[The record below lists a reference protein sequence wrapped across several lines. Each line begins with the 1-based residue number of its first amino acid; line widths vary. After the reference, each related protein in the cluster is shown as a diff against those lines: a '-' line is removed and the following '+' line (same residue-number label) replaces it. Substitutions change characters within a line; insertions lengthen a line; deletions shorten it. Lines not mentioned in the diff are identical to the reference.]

1 MSDDH
6 NHDHGKRDNKGQ
18 IPQRQLGTALR
29 SFFDHVTSHDEEGVH
44 AALCMVANAVP
55 QNPDAPTEIGGVP
68 MVGMHIC
75 SFGAGDPDVLAQIMV
90 AAIDNLI
97 KETPGFEESWRNAL
111 RAKRLQSMLSQ
122 VLDVMQ
128 QAKEQAAEAKGME
141 AAKPTVDAL
150 IEKLKGNPGA
160 VPGPDTKQ

>member
-6 NHDHGKRDNKGQ
+6 NHKEQ
-18 IPQRQLGTALR
+18 IPQRKLGTALR

-44 AALCMVANAVP
+44 AALCMVANA
-55 QNPDAPTEIGGVP
+55 DSAESDGEPT
-68 MVGMHIC
+68 VGMHIC
-75 SFGAGDPDVLAQIMV
+75 NFGAGDPNVLAQMMV
-90 AAIDNLI
+90 VAIDTMV
-97 KETPGFEESWRNAL
+97 EEVPGFAKAWKDAL
-111 RAKRLQSMLSQ
+111 RAKRLQSMISQ
-122 VLDVMQ
+122 VLGVVQ

-141 AAKPTVDAL
+141 AAKPAVDAL

>member
-1 MSDDH
+1 MS
-6 NHDHGKRDNKGQ
+6 NDHGKRNNKGQ
-18 IPQRQLGTALR
+18 IPQRKLGTALR

-55 QNPDAPTEIGGVP
+55 QDPNAPTEINGVP
-68 MVGMHIC
+68 VVGMHIC
-75 SFGAGDPDVLAQIMV
+75 NFGAGDPDALAQMMIM
-90 AAIDNLI
+90 AIDAMI
-97 KETPGFEESWRNAL
+97 EEAPGFEKAWTDAL
-111 RAKRLQSMLSQ
+111 RAKCLQTMISQ
-122 VLDVMQ
+122 VLNVVQ

-141 AAKPTVDAL
+141 AAKPAVDAL